1 MVVNTWLVLLFLSIH
16 ATFVGGRY
24 YKAQR
29 LERQVPPHGG
39 TNPHCQNK
47 IDNCEEHIGQY
58 LTMCSPDSPFY
69 EWATTNC
76 KAYCGVC
83 QGGPT
88 TIEHICLDELNYSD
102 IFDIPQA
109 CLDFAKRASQNCH
122 RTCDIC
128 QGGPTTTP
136 PLCVDTLTTCGSF
149 DIPKA
154 CLDFPKWAL
163 ESCRFT
169 CKVCT
174 ELEPPIVVPPGVG
187 RK

>member
-1 MVVNTWLVLLFLSIH
+1 MAVNAWLVLLFLFIH

-24 YKAQR
+24 YKAQE
-29 LERQVPPHGG
+29 LERQVPSHVG
-39 TNPHCQNK
+39 TNPNCYDNKTNCQDY
-47 IDNCEEHIGQY
+47 IDHDPTI
-58 LTMCSPDSPFY
+58 CSPDSPFY
-69 EWATTNC
+69 GWTTTNC
-76 KAYCGVC
+76 QASCRVC

-88 TIEHICLDELNYSD
+88 TTEHVCLDELNYCD
-102 IFDIPQA
+102 TFDIPQA
-109 CLDFAKRASQNCH
+109 CLDFPKWASQKCR
-122 RTCDIC
+122 RTCNIC
-128 QGGPTTTP
+128 RGGPTTTP

-154 CLDFPKWAL
+154 CLDFPKWAS

-174 ELEPPIVVPPGVG
+174 VLEPPIVVPPGVG